1 MWLVYKKEMM
11 ELLRDKRTLILSILL
26 PTVIFPIIF
35 FFVGKFSGDRAQE
48 ASVQEIKIAFV
59 NAEQMPGL
67 KDLFSAEKHF
77 LKVELDSDDYK
88 KLVLDKEVDFI
99 VEIPE
104 GSSAPSQ
111 SKVQQTVN
119 LHFKGASSLSNIL
132 TKRVNDVFKNY
143 NTVERKKLGD
153 AFNIPNE
160 SLKAFNKPIDIADK
174 NYASKREKTGE
185 IAGALIA
192 YVLILLAI
200 AGAMYPTLEVG
211 VGEKE
216 RGTLETLLL
225 TPMSKS
231 RIVLAKFGVIF
242 TASFASVAFTLL
254 SYLFWAYIFTNAL
267 NLEAIGFLSNIS
279 SLDILLIAILLIPLT
294 SIFASIMLCASIYAK
309 NMKEAQAYM
318 SPIMMMGF
326 VPVIVAFVPGMELN
340 WKTAL
345 IPVTNVA
352 LAMKD
357 LIKGTVDYGMIA
369 VLLLSTAL
377 IAGALLYFVTQFFKK
392 EKVLFRS

>member
-1 MWLVYKKEMM
+1 MWLVYKKELL

-26 PTVIFPIIF
+26 PTLIFPIIF
-35 FFVGKFSGDRAQE
+35 FFVGKFSADRNAEAQ
-48 ASVQEIKIAFV
+48 AQDIKIAFV
-59 NAEQMPGL
+59 NVEQMPGL
-67 KDLFSAEKHF
+67 KALFTREKGF
-77 LKVELDSDDYK
+77 V
-88 KLVLDKEVDFI
+88 EVDLQSSDYENQILGKSVDYI

-104 GSSAPSQ
+104 NSLAPRESKEQQ
-111 SKVQQTVN
+111 SIN
-119 LHFKGASSLSNIL
+119 LHYKGASNLNRILSSRID
-132 TKRVNDVFKNY
+132 KVFESY
-143 NTVERKKLGD
+143 NNTERKALGE
-153 AFNIPNE
+153 AYNIPNR
-160 SLKAFNKPIDIADK
+160 SLKAFNQPVDVVNK
-174 NYASKREKTGE
+174 NYASSREKIGE
-185 IAGALIA
+185 LAGPFTA
-192 YVLILLAI
+192 YMLILLAI

-225 TPMSKS
+225 TPMKKSK
-231 RIVLAKFGVIF
+231 IVLAKFGVIF
-242 TASFASVAFTLL
+242 SASFASVAVTLL
-254 SYLFWAYIFTNAL
+254 SYLFWAYIFTTSF
-267 NLEAIGFLSNIS
+267 NLKGLGFMSNIS
-279 SLDILLIAILLIPLT
+279 TLDILLIGVLLIPLT
-294 SIFASIMLCASIYAK
+294 SIFASVMLSASIYAK

-369 VLLLSTAL
+369 VLLLSTIL